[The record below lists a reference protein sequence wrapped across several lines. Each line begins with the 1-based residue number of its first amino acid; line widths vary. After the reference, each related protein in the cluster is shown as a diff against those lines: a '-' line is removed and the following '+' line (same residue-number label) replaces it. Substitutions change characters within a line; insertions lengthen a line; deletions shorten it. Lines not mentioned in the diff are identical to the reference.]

1 VADAADIAER
11 LAAISEELADLA
23 LLRLR
28 DAADEVRAGGAPDA
42 ASVAEEKRITRA
54 RRSVDKAVVLLAGP
68 QAMAAGLDE
77 GP

>member
-1 VADAADIAER
+1 MADAADIAGR

-23 LLRLR
+23 LVRLR
-28 DAADEVRAGGAPDA
+28 DAADEVRHGGAPDA
-42 ASVAEEKRITRA
+42 ALVAEEKRITRA

-68 QAMAAGLDE
+68 AGVSAGLDE